1 MTEPTDRERPPRPR
15 PREGDGAVSEHAL
28 WVFDE
33 GRIHV
38 RAFAALVEIS
48 VLDVGRGTS
57 CVMRITPNQ
66 ARALSKAMA
75 FAGKTSAAEHLAV
88 EARPEVGE
96 G

>member
-1 MTEPTDRERPPRPR
+1 MS
-15 PREGDGAVSEHAL
+15 AHAL
-28 WVFDE
+28 WAFDE

-75 FAGKTSAAEHLAV
+75 FAAKTSAREHLV
-88 EARPEVGE
+88 FETTPEVGE